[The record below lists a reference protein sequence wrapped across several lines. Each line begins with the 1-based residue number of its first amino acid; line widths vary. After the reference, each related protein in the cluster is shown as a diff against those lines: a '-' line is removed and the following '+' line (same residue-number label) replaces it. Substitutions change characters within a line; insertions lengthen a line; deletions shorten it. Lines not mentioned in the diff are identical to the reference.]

1 MMPQTVHPFLGD
13 LLKGGGGAPRSL
25 PLPEQG
31 AWDIIISEATQ
42 QGFMPLLYRWL
53 KESGSDRKL
62 PRSAIDRIKA
72 SAFQLAARNITLAQ
86 ELASILQLFESRQV
100 ACAPIR
106 GLALA
111 ELLYGDIT
119 ARPMGDIDLLVRKE
133 DLPMVA
139 EALSGLGFRE
149 MNRRPGF
156 AQAYSYTL
164 GFFKNRHGRI
174 IVEPH
179 WTIAYPPYADSVD
192 MEAVWSRCVKRQFLG
207 VETWSLCREDLLLH
221 LCFHALHHDEQAP
234 LLWFYELDR
243 LIRQTG
249 AEFDWSRL
257 MVIARQT
264 GQRLILSAVLDR
276 LKELFNSPVPDQLL
290 STHPTQPALVSARRG
305 DGPVGRRIAA
315 VLAGDARLDG
325 REEFALFVTIKGL
338 RPKTRYALVLLFPSP
353 EFMRLRYGISGRTW
367 LGFCYLTRFM
377 DLTWKGIKWTA
388 ALLFGAGGGDRT
400 RTGRLA
406 HGILSPGRLPIPP
419 PRQTPPV

>member
-1 MMPQTVHPFLGD
+1 MMPPTVHPFLWS
-13 LLKGGGGAPRSL
+13 LLNGADGAPRSL
-25 PLPEQG
+25 PLPEEE
-31 AWDIIISEATQ
+31 AWETIMSEATTH
-42 QGFMPLLYRWL
+42 GFLPLLYRWL
-53 KESGSDRKL
+53 KESGSDREL
-62 PRSAIDRIKA
+62 PRSVIDRIKT

-86 ELASILQLFESRQV
+86 ELASILRLFEFRQV

-133 DLPMVA
+133 DLPVVA
-139 EALSGLGFRE
+139 ESLSGLGFRE

-164 GFFKNRHGRI
+164 GFFKNRHGGI

-179 WTIAYPPYADSVD
+179 WTIAYPPYTDSLD

-243 LIRQTG
+243 LIRQSG
-249 AEFDWSRL
+249 AELDWSRL
-257 MVIARQT
+257 LLIARQT
-264 GQRLILSAVLDR
+264 GQRLILSAVLER
-276 LKELFNSPVPDQLL
+276 LKELFDSPIPDQIL
-290 STHPTQPALVSARRG
+290 STTQPTPVSAKGGEGAVR
-305 DGPVGRRIAA
+305 RRIAA

-325 REEFALFVTIKGL
+325 REEFATFFTIKGL
-338 RPKTRYALVLLFPSP
+338 RPKTRYALALLFPSP
-353 EFMRLRYGISGRTW
+353 EFMRLRYGFSGGAR

-377 DLTWKGIKWTA
+377 NLTWKGMKWLT
-388 ALLFGAGGGDRT
+388 ALLIVR
-400 RTGRLA
+400 RL
-406 HGILSPGRLPIPP
+406 RLLEVLNI
-419 PRQTPPV
+419 RHV

>member
-1 MMPQTVHPFLGD
+1 MMPPTVHPFLWC
-13 LLKGGGGAPRSL
+13 LLNSGGGAPRSL
-25 PLPEQG
+25 PLPEEEE
-31 AWDIIISEATQ
+31 AWETIMSEATT
-42 QGFMPLLYRWL
+42 QGFLPLLYRWL

-86 ELASILQLFESRQV
+86 ELASILRLFESRQV
-100 ACAPIR
+100 VCAPIR

-139 EALSGLGFRE
+139 ETLSGLGFRE

-179 WTIAYPPYADSVD
+179 WTIAYPPYTDSLD
-192 MEAVWSRCVKRQFLG
+192 MKAVWSRCVKRQFLG

-249 AEFDWSRL
+249 AELDWSRL
-257 MVIARQT
+257 LLIARQT

-276 LKELFNSPVPDQLL
+276 LKELFDSPIPNQIL
-290 STHPTQPALVSARRG
+290 STKQPTPVSARWG
-305 DGPVGRRIAA
+305 EGPVGRRIAA
-315 VLAGDARLDG
+315 VLVGDARLDG
-325 REEFALFVTIKGL
+325 REEFATFFAIQGL
-338 RPKTRYALVLLFPSP
+338 RPKARYALALLFPSP
-353 EFMRLRYGISGRTW
+353 EFMCLRYGISGGAR
-367 LGFCYLTRFM
+367 LGFCYFARFM
-377 DLTWKGIKWTA
+377 NLTWKGIKWMA
-388 ALLFGAGGGDRT
+388 ACLSFAGQDYWRY
-400 RTGRLA
+400 
-406 HGILSPGRLPIPP
+406 
-419 PRQTPPV
+419 